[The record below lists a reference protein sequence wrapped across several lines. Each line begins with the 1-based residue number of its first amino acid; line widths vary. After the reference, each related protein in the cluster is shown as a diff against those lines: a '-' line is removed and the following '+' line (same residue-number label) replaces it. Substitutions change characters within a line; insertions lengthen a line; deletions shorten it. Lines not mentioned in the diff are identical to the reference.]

1 MKINISFDEFKKNH
15 SNNKHQVLFKSR
27 SCKEYYKV
35 ENLFKFL
42 LAEKNSFIFESV
54 EKGKIKG
61 RYTIIGLNPD
71 KIWDINKNTAT
82 ISSFG
87 KKTKIKVKPLFF
99 INKLIKEFNIK
110 IPKQLPFMSSMLV
123 GYFSYDV
130 IRYIENIPDQT
141 KDDLKI
147 PDVRLSR
154 PKNLVIYDN
163 FKKKIHY
170 IENVYSDTR
179 IKDYKETYN
188 SIISKFVLFENY
200 ENITIPEK
208 FTFKKNKNLVKSNI
222 SKQKF
227 KSLVEKAKK
236 YIKRGDIFQVVLS
249 QRFERRIEK
258 RPIEI
263 YNYLRKSNPS
273 PFMFY
278 FNYDDFNILGSSP
291 EILVRLRKGEVT
303 IRPIAG
309 TRPRGRTFKEDKK
322 YELDLL
328 KDKKELAEHLMLL
341 DLGRNDVGKVSEINS
356 VKVNEKFKVERYSH
370 VMHIVSNV
378 VGKFNNK
385 FSLFETLLS
394 GFPAGTVSGAPKIR
408 AMEIIDELEKNKRKL
423 YAGGIGYFTPNGE
436 FDTCIALR
444 TALIKNNKFYVQAGA
459 GIVADSK
466 ADKEYAETVNKA
478 KALMKAIDWM
488 KILLIDNYDSFTYNL
503 YHYISNFNNNVDVVR
518 NDKIDSKIILRK
530 KYSKIVISPGPGN
543 PNQAGNCLK
552 IVKDVYKKIPI
563 LGVCLGH
570 QIIGQVFGGR
580 IVNAKNL
587 MHGKTSKIKHQ
598 KKGLFKNIQNNFE
611 ATRYHS
617 LIVDRKSFPKNL
629 VITAE
634 TKNKTIMGLM
644 HKDFNIHGFQFH
656 PESISTKIGMK
667 LIKNFIA
674 N

>member
-1 MKINISFDEFKKNH
+1 MKINISFNKFKKNH
-15 SNNKHQVLFKSR
+15 TSNKHQILFKSR
-27 SCKEYYKV
+27 SCKDYYKV

-82 ISSFG
+82 ISSLG

-341 DLGRNDVGKVSEINS
+341 DLGRNDVGKVSKVNS
-356 VKVNEKFKVERYSH
+356 VKVTEKFKVERYSH

-378 VGKFNNK
+378 IGKFNNK

-444 TALIKNNKFYVQAGA
+444 TGLIKNNKFYVQAGA

-466 ADKEYAETVNKA
+466 PEKEYAETINKA
-478 KALMKAIDWM
+478 KALMRA
-488 KILLIDNYDSFTYNL
+488 
-503 YHYISNFNNNVDVVR
+503 VD
-518 NDKIDSKIILRK
+518 
-530 KYSKIVISPGPGN
+530 
-543 PNQAGNCLK
+543 
-552 IVKDVYKKIPI
+552 
-563 LGVCLGH
+563 
-570 QIIGQVFGGR
+570 
-580 IVNAKNL
+580 
-587 MHGKTSKIKHQ
+587 
-598 KKGLFKNIQNNFE
+598 
-611 ATRYHS
+611 
-617 LIVDRKSFPKNL
+617 
-629 VITAE
+629 
-634 TKNKTIMGLM
+634 
-644 HKDFNIHGFQFH
+644 
-656 PESISTKIGMK
+656 
-667 LIKNFIA
+667 
-674 N
+674 